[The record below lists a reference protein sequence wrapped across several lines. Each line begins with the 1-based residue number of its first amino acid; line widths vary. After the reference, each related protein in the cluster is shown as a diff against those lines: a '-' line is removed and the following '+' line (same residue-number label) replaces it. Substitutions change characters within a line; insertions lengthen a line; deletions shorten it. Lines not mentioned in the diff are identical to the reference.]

1 MAYAAEFRPSPAEAI
16 AELERIGREHGEEV
30 EKEAI
35 EDGGS
40 GEENPEVEAREEVVG
55 REQEELMERRARERR
70 EMLGRTAAEVE
81 IRGES

>member
-16 AELERIGREHGEEV
+16 AELERIGREHGEEG
-30 EKEAI
+30 EEAI
-35 EDGGS
+35 EEGGS
-40 GEENPEVEAREEVVG
+40 GEENPEVEAREEGVG

-81 IRGES
+81 MRGES